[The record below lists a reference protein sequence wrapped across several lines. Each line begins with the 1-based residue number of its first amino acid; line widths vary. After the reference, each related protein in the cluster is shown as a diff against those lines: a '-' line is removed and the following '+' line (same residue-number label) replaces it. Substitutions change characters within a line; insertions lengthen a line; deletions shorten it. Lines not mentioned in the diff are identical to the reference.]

1 MQSFL
6 HGVSKNND
14 CIKED
19 DKMKGTELTTSTII
33 LIILGI
39 IVLVCFILFILNSKG
54 TVDVISVRE
63 ALRNCC
69 GDRGIYDCVTTDYNN
84 IYCKVPWSSDPV
96 SFESLMTQVGIS
108 TTDNKQLKSFCFCP
122 P

>member
-1 MQSFL
+1 MQRFL
-6 HGVSKNND
+6 HVSKNND
-14 CIKED
+14 RIKED
-19 DKMKGTELTTSTII
+19 DKMKGAELTTSTII

-54 TVDVISVRE
+54 TVDVISARE

-69 GDRGIYDCVTTDYNN
+69 GDRSVYDCKGGAGIPLSSIN
-84 IYCKVPWSSDPV
+84 CKVPGSSNTVTLDV
-96 SFESLMTQVGIS
+96 LMAQVGIID
-108 TTDNKQLKSFCFCP
+108 TQLNSFCFCP

>member
-54 TVDVISVRE
+54 TVDVISARE

-69 GDRGIYDCVTTDYNN
+69 GERSVYDCVTTDYAS
-84 IYCKVPWSSDPV
+84 IKCKVPWSSDTV
-96 SFESLMTQVGIS
+96 TLDILMTKVGIDS
-108 TTDNKQLKSFCFCP
+108 TQLNSFCFCP